1 MTTPIQATN
10 STEKPSGLKR
20 TFYSLMPCPAA
31 TYEIGKALAEGKTV
45 KEAWTETKE
54 TFKEVHEGNTEQTK
68 ENIHYMAEQSREMG
82 DKYLIGFVART
93 IVEKLDEA
101 INK

>member
-10 STEKPSGLKR
+10 NTEKPSGLKR
-20 TFYSLMPCPAA
+20 AIYTLMPSAA
-31 TYEIGKALAEGKTV
+31 TGYEIGRALAEGKTV

-54 TFKEVHEGNTEQTK
+54 TFKEVHEGNREQLK

-82 DKYLIGFVART
+82 NWKYLFGFVPRT
-93 IVEKLDEA
+93 VEKLDEA
-101 INK
+101 INE